1 MTVVA
6 LGARNKAQ
14 IVAVMGASGSGKSTF
29 LKQIIR
35 KTLPSRLLIW
45 DPMTEYGDFGE
56 GTRTLSD
63 VMNKMRANI
72 FAIDFLPSSDPEQMK
87 KQFDLFCQLAFAA
100 GNLTLIA
107 EELAFVTSPSYAP
120 PGWAAVTLKGR
131 HKGLKVYG
139 ASQRPASI
147 DKHFFSN
154 ATKVRTGRLN
164 YAADIKTLANVLSVQ
179 PEQIQGLL
187 QLEYLERDMST
198 GKVTAGKLAI

>member
-1 MTVVA
+1 MT
-6 LGARNKAQ
+6 LPGSRNKAQ

-29 LKQIIR
+29 LKQTIR
-35 KTLPSRLLIW
+35 KTLPNRLMIW

-56 GTRTLSD
+56 PTRTLAD
-63 VMNKMRANI
+63 VMAKMRASA
-72 FAIDFLPSSDPEQMK
+72 FCIDFIPSADPEQMR

-107 EELAFVTSPSYAP
+107 EELAFVTSPSFAP
-120 PGWAAVTLKGR
+120 TGWAAVTLKGR

-154 ATKVRTGRLN
+154 ATTVRTGRLN
-164 YAADIKTLANVLSVQ
+164 YSADIKTLANVLSIV
-179 PEQIQGLL
+179 PEQVQSLL
-187 QLEYLERDMST
+187 PLEYLERDMST
-198 GKVTAGKLAI
+198 GKVTSGKMKI